1 MIDFSIIRKKN
12 NLFFNKQKSPK
23 HFKEAVSIVS
33 MLGNFFFTS
42 DLEAPIMEVGREERE
57 SGVDI

>member
-1 MIDFSIIRKKN
+1 MIDFSILRKN
-12 NLFFNKQKSPK
+12 NLFFNKQKSSN
-23 HFKEAVSIVS
+23 HSKEVASIVS
-33 MLGNFFFTS
+33 LLGNFLFTS